1 MDLYEKYHN
10 SLFIIKVLVY
20 NNYMERID
28 YLREKVKELPLTP
41 GVYKMYDKYGNI
53 IYIGKAKKLKNR
65 VSSYFV
71 NTKKA
76 EKVAQ
81 MVANVFDFD
90 YIVTTSEFEALNLES
105 NLIHAHQPFY
115 NILLKDGKA
124 FPYIKIN
131 TKSKFP
137 KVEITR
143 KVKKDGSLYFGPF
156 FNNIKASEL
165 YDIINN
171 TFKLRDCNI
180 IKTNRECL
188 NYQLG
193 ICMAPCTKR
202 CSESEY
208 NDEVK
213 KVINFL
219 KGDLSEAKR
228 ILTEKM
234 MQCAEVEQFE
244 RAIEYKNNLKIIEK
258 INEKQVSNLSVLV
271 DADIFGFAS
280 TEHSAVVSV
289 LVVRGGKMVGLNN
302 YNVVNVDS
310 EQNLVESF
318 VSQYYIDNIIP
329 KIVVIPF
336 ESEIIGEYLNSNSK
350 SKVEVVV
357 AKRGKYKKLLDLA
370 ILNAKQDL
378 EKSISK
384 DKLKELKTIGAMK
397 TLQESLKLKRIPYRI
412 EGYDISH
419 ISGTNT
425 VASMVVFTG
434 GEPNKAHYRKFKI
447 NIDKPN
453 DFECMKEILTRRIG
467 EYGNGDV
474 SFDAKPDLILIDGG
488 KGQLSYAFDVIT
500 REGFNADMLS
510 LAEKNEE
517 VYKPNESEPYIFARN
532 NFGLKLLQNVR
543 DEAHRFA
550 ITFHKNTRNKN
561 TLKSKLLSIRGVGEA
576 SVNALYDYFKSYDNI
591 KNASL
596 LELTKVKGITK
607 SQAVKIYEFFN
618 S

>member
-1 MDLYEKYHN
+1 
-10 SLFIIKVLVY
+10 
-20 NNYMERID
+20 MERID
-28 YLREKVKELPLTP
+28 YLREKVKELPLVP

-65 VSSYFV
+65 VSSYFI
-71 NTKKA
+71 NTRKT
-76 EKVAQ
+76 EKVTQ
-81 MVANVFDFD
+81 MVNNVYDFD

-105 NLIHAHQPFY
+105 NLIHTHQPFY

-124 FPYIKIN
+124 FPYIKLN

-137 KVEITR
+137 KIEITR
-143 KVKKDGSLYFGPF
+143 KVKDDGSMYFGPF

-165 YDIINN
+165 YNIINN
-171 TFKLRDCNI
+171 TFRLRDCNSL
-180 IKTNRECL
+180 KVSRECL
-188 NYQLG
+188 NFQLG
-193 ICMAPCTKR
+193 HCMAPCTHR

-208 NDEVK
+208 NIEVK

-219 KGDLSEAKR
+219 KGDLSEAKL
-228 ILTEKM
+228 ILTKKM

-244 RAIEYKNNLKIIEK
+244 RAIEYKNNLKTIEK
-258 INEKQVSNLSVLV
+258 INEKQFSNLSVLIDV
-271 DADIFGFAS
+271 DVFGIAS
-280 TEHSAVVSV
+280 TEHSVIVSV
-289 LVVRGGKMVGLNN
+289 LIVRGGKMVGLNN

-310 EQNLVESF
+310 EENLIESF
-318 VSQYYIDNIIP
+318 ISQYYINNIVP

-336 ESEIIGEYLNSNSK
+336 ESIVVNEYLNSISK
-350 SKVEVVV
+350 TKIDVVS
-357 AKRGKYKKLLDLA
+357 AKKGKYKKLLDLA
-370 ILNAKQDL
+370 NLNAKQDL
-378 EKSISK
+378 EKSITK

-397 TLQESLKLKRIPYRI
+397 TLKESLHLKRIPYRI

-425 VASMVVFTG
+425 VASMVVFTN
-434 GEPNKAHYRKFKI
+434 GEPNKSHYRKFKI

-453 DFECMKEILTRRIG
+453 DFECMKEILTRRIR
-467 EYGNGDV
+467 EFGNGDV

-488 KGQLSYAFDVIT
+488 KGQLSYAYSVIMQ
-500 REGFNADMLS
+500 EDFKVDMIS

-517 VYKPNESEPYIFARN
+517 VFKPNESTPYIFERN

-561 TLKSKLLSIRGVGEA
+561 TLKSKLLNIKGIGEA

-596 LELTKVKGITK
+596 MELTKVKGITK

-618 S
+618 D

>member
-1 MDLYEKYHN
+1 
-10 SLFIIKVLVY
+10 
-20 NNYMERID
+20 MERID
-28 YLREKVKELPLTP
+28 YLREKVKDLPLAP

-65 VSSYFV
+65 VSSYFL
-71 NTKKA
+71 NTSKP
-76 EKVAQ
+76 EKVSQ

-105 NLIHAHQPFY
+105 NLIHTHQPFY

-131 TKSKFP
+131 LKTKFP
-137 KVEITR
+137 KIEITR
-143 KVKKDGSLYFGPF
+143 KVKKDGALYFGPF
-156 FNNIKASEL
+156 FNNIKAGEL

-171 TFKLRDCNI
+171 TFKLRDCNAL
-180 IKTNRECL
+180 KVSRECL
-188 NYQLG
+188 NYQMHTCL
-193 ICMAPCTKR
+193 APCTGR
-202 CSESEY
+202 CTESEY
-208 NDEVK
+208 MEEVK
-213 KVINFL
+213 KVVNFL
-219 KGDLSEAKR
+219 KGDLSEAKK

-244 RAIEYKNNLKIIEK
+244 RAIVYKDNLKTIEK

-271 DADIFGFAS
+271 DADVFGFAK
-280 TEHSAVVSV
+280 TEHSAVMSV
-289 LVVRGGKMVGLNN
+289 LVVRGGKMIGLNN
-302 YNVVNVDS
+302 FNMVNIDS
-310 EQNLVESF
+310 DENMIESF
-318 VSQYYIDNIIP
+318 VSQYYIDNVIP
-329 KIVVIPF
+329 KIVVLPIK
-336 ESEIIGEYLNSNSK
+336 SEIIEEYLNEK
-350 SKVEVVV
+350 SKIKADVIF
-357 AKRGKYKKLLDLA
+357 AQKGKYKKLLDLA
-370 ILNAKQDL
+370 ILNAQQDL
-378 EKSISK
+378 EKSITK

-397 TLQESLKLKRIPYRI
+397 TLQELLNLKRMPYRI

-425 VASMVVFTG
+425 VASMVVFTK

-447 NIDKPN
+447 DIDKPN
-453 DFECMKEILTRRIG
+453 DFECMKEILTRRIN

-474 SFDAKPDLILIDGG
+474 SFDCKPDLIMIDGG
-488 KGQLSYAFDVIT
+488 KGQLSYAYSVIT
-500 REGFNADMLS
+500 EKDFVVDMVS

-517 VYKPNESEPYIFARN
+517 VYKPNESDPYIFSRD

-561 TLKSKLLSIRGVGEA
+561 TLKSKLLKIDGVGEA
-576 SVNALYDYFKSYDNI
+576 TVTALYDYFKSYENI

-596 LELTKVKGITK
+596 AELFKVKGIK
-607 SQAVKIYEFFN
+607 RNQAERIYEFFN
-618 S
+618 N